1 MHGLYSELVDNV
13 GRSGTL
19 LRDWRGF
26 SAGADADDV
35 LREIEGAFGE
45 TEDSRVGTV
54 LGAYAEDT
62 FMSPIY
68 AAEDAAR
75 DVTPLTPWEN
85 ENGVAFLSRTLDADA
100 GAVVPCLWYCRRD
113 EGQGFEVGGVKL
125 DCSKI
130 GFDEVAAAA
139 ASNGLDS
146 VLAYLED
153 SPRGLEPLCDI
164 AVRRA
169 DGGQADAVK
178 HFGNQG
184 EAMAMLSAI
193 TGCRIQAYGT
203 DTLIYRASLGSSAAA
218 KLAAGAL
225 AMKDYKGCL
234 LCKVFL
240 DSHDKR
246 SCSIDFMSGPHAS
259 RDRGCRVVGD
269 KVSLF
274 DMVERSFLCSDTHGF
289 YYDHPV
295 QPLDE
300 AHDFADAILPR
311 FRETISPSEAEDY
324 IYMRGEFDCNIEQN
338 YELDQ
343 AVYGLKDTH
352 PEVFDAFANAPKS
365 PYASPCVCKCFC
377 EEGYRV
383 YMSYVLRPGT
393 IAGKPYA
400 ELAALE
406 AERCIPADIRKDCEV
421 ECFCPDES
429 EFTFM
434 NVYLPTV
441 GSDFALSPND
451 SQNLIDRIDLSLESR
466 FRNKLYPAGEFKNYL
481 IKERLFD
488 LHDSENTNDLLMAT
502 TMAKWDVDH
511 GATDSEHVAR
521 YHELLG
527 ALKEELGIVESRAV
541 SVQTDVGELVA
552 TPFAGGIGV
561 DINLPDGKGSGQ
573 LAFIESTPAE
583 LQDDYPTPVH
593 VFSYDGRDS
602 EPVHRTDVHLDGDA
616 MTLDP
621 VKGTPAHNGAQAH
634 GGDKHPADLAK
645 AASAAANRTAG
656 SHADEAGGIK
666 H

>member
-1 MHGLYSELVDNV
+1 MDYPSIDIDKTTERERREVSAMFEEDVELAPDHFE
-13 GRSGTL
+13 
-19 LRDWRGF
+19 RDYCVFKVKSVNGIEP
-26 SAGADADDV
+26 SKTVHV
-35 LREIEGAFGE
+35 LFCNDRPYLIPEGG
-45 TEDSRVGTV
+45 
-54 LGAYAEDT
+54 
-62 FMSPIY
+62 
-68 AAEDAAR
+68 
-75 DVTPLTPWEN
+75 
-85 ENGVAFLSRTLDADA
+85 
-100 GAVVPCLWYCRRD
+100 D
-113 EGQGFEVGGVKL
+113 E
-125 DCSKI
+125 
-130 GFDEVAAAA
+130 
-139 ASNGLDS
+139 
-146 VLAYLED
+146 
-153 SPRGLEPLCDI
+153 
-164 AVRRA
+164 
-169 DGGQADAVK
+169 
-178 HFGNQG
+178 
-184 EAMAMLSAI
+184 
-193 TGCRIQAYGT
+193 
-203 DTLIYRASLGSSAAA
+203 
-218 KLAAGAL
+218 
-225 AMKDYKGCL
+225 DYKGCL

-311 FRETISPSEAEDY
+311 FRETISPTISPSEAEDY

-502 TMAKWDVDH
+502 AMAKWDVEN

-521 YHELLG
+521 YHELMG
-527 ALKEELGIVESRAV
+527 TLKEELGIAESNSV
-541 SVQTDVGELVA
+541 SVQTDAGELIA

-593 VFSYDGRDS
+593 VFTYDGRDS

-634 GGDKHPADLAK
+634 GGDRHPADLAK